1 MKKLT
6 AIVAFLLIVG
16 NALAGT
22 FRVHFNV
29 RGSARDITV
38 QAESSAEA
46 RRTVMD
52 MFPGSVVTG
61 VHRVQ
66 ASPKGAADRP
76 RFAVAPQGRTGLA
89 ASQRSFL
96 GLSQEVTGRSD
107 RANFIPSAE
116 QQREFATEVN
126 TALSGMPGVLAARA
140 VDTIGMYKDSVERSL
155 DVEVLAGLGFDP
167 WSMLKI
173 LARQAGQK
181 DQDSAFVS
189 RVMVADEQSSNARPG
204 MEIYFKAPVNVE
216 RMKPVMDFLS
226 ANGINGF
233 TMIAD
238 PSMNRKPGEF
248 LGMRFQYIPE
258 YTVDRNPGEP
268 LKREQWAKEAAEIED
283 ILIDAARQLGT
294 ITDVASAD
302 LVHYDTLVL
311 ERQHDYDSSGLIEGS
326 TGQARGQAWTERFHG
341 AAAAAANRGRRALGA
356 RSDPQVYRGGETLPT
371 RAGVA
376 TQGVAQGRAG
386 LAASQPMGF
395 LRARSVAAQMLG
407 ITLLLFRV

>member
-1 MKKLT
+1 
-6 AIVAFLLIVG
+6 
-16 NALAGT
+16 
-22 FRVHFNV
+22 
-29 RGSARDITV
+29 
-38 QAESSAEA
+38 
-46 RRTVMD
+46 
-52 MFPGSVVTG
+52 
-61 VHRVQ
+61 
-66 ASPKGAADRP
+66 
-76 RFAVAPQGRTGLA
+76 
-89 ASQRSFL
+89 
-96 GLSQEVTGRSD
+96 
-107 RANFIPSAE
+107 
-116 QQREFATEVN
+116 
-126 TALSGMPGVLAARA
+126 
-140 VDTIGMYKDSVERSL
+140 
-155 DVEVLAGLGFDP
+155 
-167 WSMLKI
+167 
-173 LARQAGQK
+173 
-181 DQDSAFVS
+181 
-189 RVMVADEQSSNARPG
+189 

-238 PSMNRKPGEF
+238 PSMNRKPEEF

-268 LKREQWAKEAAEIED
+268 LKREQWAKNAAEIED
-283 ILIDAARQLGT
+283 ILIDAVRQLST
-294 ITDVASAD
+294 IADVASAYV
-302 LVHYDTLVL
+302 LHYDTLVL

-341 AAAAAANRGRRALGA
+341 AAAAAANRGRGALGA
-356 RSDPQVYRGGETLPT
+356 RSDPQVYLGGETLPT